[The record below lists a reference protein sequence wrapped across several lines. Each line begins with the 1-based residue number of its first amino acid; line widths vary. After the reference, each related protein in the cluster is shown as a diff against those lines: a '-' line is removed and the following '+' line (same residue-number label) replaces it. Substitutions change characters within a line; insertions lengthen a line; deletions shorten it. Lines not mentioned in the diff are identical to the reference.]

1 MICLS
6 EFTFTAP
13 ETTVPEVS
21 VTVIPKLN
29 EEDNPQPDG
38 TSLTIDELAQRVGMT
53 VRNLREW
60 RTLGLLPRAEIRG
73 RVGYYDPAVVARIE
87 GIQRLHAEGFP
98 LELIRRMLDMS
109 GDLGDEVMRFA
120 GALRA
125 PFREQDAP
133 VVDLAEWESRWGA
146 SGPDDL
152 HRALELGLIRERADG
167 RLEFA
172 SARVARVGEALHA
185 LGLSLQEILD
195 ATAEIR
201 ANADRIADLFEQVW
215 LRHVWQPFIDAGM
228 PEDSLPRLQETLAQ
242 VQPLAMDA
250 VVALFTVAMEAKIEE
265 GIAREVA
272 RAAEGKRKRP
282 RRRA

>member
-1 MICLS
+1 L
-6 EFTFTAP
+6 T
-13 ETTVPEVS
+13 
-21 VTVIPKLN
+21 
-29 EEDNPQPDG
+29 EEDNPKPDDAA
-38 TSLTIDELAQRVGMT
+38 SLTIDELAQRVGMT

-98 LELIRRMLDMS
+98 LDLIRRMLDAS
-109 GDLGDEVMRFA
+109 GELGDEVMRFA

-125 PFREQDAP
+125 PFREHDAP
-133 VVDLAEWESRWGA
+133 VVDLAEWETKWG
-146 SGPDDL
+146 SGGPDDL
-152 HRALELGLIRERADG
+152 RRALELGLIRERADG
-167 RLEFA
+167 RLEFT

-185 LGLSLQEILD
+185 LGLTMEEILD

-201 ANADRIADLFEQVW
+201 ANADRIADLFERVW
-215 LRHVWQPFIDAGM
+215 LRHVWQPFLDAGM
-228 PEDSLPRLQETLAQ
+228 PEDSLPRLQEMLAE

-265 GIAREVA
+265 GIAREVE
-272 RAAEGKRKRP
+272 RAAEGKRRH
-282 RRRA
+282 